1 MIFKRSQR
9 SEILELRRYNAGGG
23 GEDKGFGERRSKK
36 RQRGDEFFPVELLGH
51 VPASGIPYA
60 TFGFRW
66 NEQPVAASPAEAAQ
80 PAAASRPPVVRTSR
94 GRTQVLPSR
103 FNDSVLI
110 DPWKKE
116 KPAKPP
122 AVPVKQE
129 PLLCKNGV
137 IHNKVA
143 IFDRNFALSEVDEDD
158 EEEEMVDRYRKCRKF
173 GGSRNYFTSQSTLT
187 SVHDELYGNYHRKE
201 VFLSRYY
208 DDDDE
213 EDDLEDEEEQ
223 EQEEEEDLLPCSK
236 EFLYG
241 DIVWAK
247 LGKQQPVWPGLLVD
261 PTQQA
266 APEAMPPQPR
276 RGAVFCVMLFGWRTE
291 FSDEKVR
298 YSSLVPVILELTDL
312 SC

>member
-9 SEILELRRYNAGGG
+9 SEILELRRCNAAGGG
-23 GEDKGFGERRSKK
+23 GEDKGGGERRSKK

-60 TFGFRW
+60 AFGFRW
-66 NEQPVAASPAEAAQ
+66 NQQPVAASPAEAAQ

-129 PLLCKNGV
+129 LLVRKNGV

-143 IFDRNFALSEVDEDD
+143 IFDRSFALSEADDDD
-158 EEEEMVDRYRKCRKF
+158 EEAMVDRYRGCRKF
-173 GGSRNYFTSQSTLT
+173 SGSRNYFTSQSTLT

-201 VFLSRYY
+201 VLLSRYY
-208 DDDDE
+208 DDDDDDDE

-223 EQEEEEDLLPCSK
+223 EQEEDLLPCSK

-247 LGKQQPVWPGLLVD
+247 LGKRQPVWPGLVVD

-266 APEAMPPQPR
+266 APEAMPQQPR
-276 RGAVFCVMLFGWRTE
+276 HGAVLCVLLFGWDTK
-291 FSDEKVR
+291 FCDEKVQFISACFLR
-298 YSSLVPVILELTDL
+298 IN
-312 SC
+312 